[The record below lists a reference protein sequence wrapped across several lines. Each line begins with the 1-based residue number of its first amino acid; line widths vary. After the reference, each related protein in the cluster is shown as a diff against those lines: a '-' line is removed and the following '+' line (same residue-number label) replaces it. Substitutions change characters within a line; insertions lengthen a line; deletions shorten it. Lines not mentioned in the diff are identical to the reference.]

1 MLDALAD
8 IWNTVAMMAPWLLL
22 GLLIAGF
29 MTVFLPVSWVR
40 RHMGGTGLWANIKA
54 AGIGIPLP
62 VCSCGIVPL
71 VAGLRR
77 RGASAAASMSFLI
90 ATPQTSVDSI
100 VLCAVLIGPW
110 FALFSPVAALIAALI
125 GGLLVHE
132 VAVANAPP
140 AQAVSSCCSAQP
152 GGEAEPCAEDTLCP
166 DAEVV
171 ATTAPAAIAEPPRTG
186 PWPLRVLKAAGV
198 DVPREIGREMA
209 VGILIAG
216 IIAALVPQSVL
227 ATWGGTGIG
236 PKLVMLFA
244 GIPLYVCSASSVP
257 IAAALIAKGVAPGS
271 ALVFLLAGPAT
282 NAATVMA
289 VRKLLGT
296 RSVVIY
302 LAAVAAVAVGFG
314 LALDALGTVIEL
326 NAAAGHMGHGVSPLQ
341 HVAGIAV
348 TLVLLGAFI
357 PRRSGH
363 AACCSAEAKHAE
375 ATDSSAATA
384 SGEDAGCDTQPTRA
398 QDAAPD
404 AGDTQQAGEAGS
416 CPHCH

>member
-1 MLDALAD
+1 MRDALVD
-8 IWNTVAMMAPWLLL
+8 IWATVAMMAPWLLL

-29 MTVFLPVSWVR
+29 MSVFLPVSWVR
-40 RHMGGTGLWANIKA
+40 RHMGGTGLWANVKA
-54 AGIGIPLP
+54 AAIGIPLP

-110 FALFSPVAALIAALI
+110 FALFSPVAALVAAMI

-132 VAVANAPP
+132 VAVATHQPVQN
-140 AQAVSSCCSAQP
+140 VSSRCSEQQA
-152 GGEAEPCAEDTLCP
+152 EATDAALCP
-166 DAEVV
+166 AAEAV
-171 ATTAPAAIAEPPRTG
+171 ATATPPAIAEEPHTG
-186 PWPLRVLKAAGV
+186 PWLLRVLKAAGI

-209 VGILIAG
+209 IGILIAG

-227 ATWGGTGIG
+227 ATWGGTGLS
-236 PKLVMLFA
+236 PKLVMLLA

-302 LAAVAAVAVGFG
+302 LAAVTAVAVGFG

-326 NAAAGHMGHGVSPLQ
+326 DAASEYMGHGVSPLQ
-341 HVAGIAV
+341 HVAGVAV

-357 PRRSGH
+357 PRWSGH
-363 AACCSAEAKHAE
+363 AACCNAEAKHAE
-375 ATDSSAATA
+375 AIDTDPVD
-384 SGEDAGCDTQPTRA
+384 GRA
-398 QDAAPD
+398 QTDQAQPGAPTQAADPGPP
-404 AGDTQQAGEAGS
+404 GDS
-416 CPHCH
+416 CPHCR